1 MSKEEFLKIQT
12 CTLKVNIHC
21 DGCKRKVKKILQ
33 NIEGVYTVGVN
44 SEHGTVTV
52 SGNVDPSMLI
62 KKLAKRGKLAHILV
76 ASKQNHH
83 INDLIKNIQIKSYGK
98 IKNHDPQQFQQLKG
112 FQDLKL
118 APKLVDIKLPP
129 VGVGGKD
136 GHKSVKFKVS
146 ESGDDDSDD
155 DEEEEDDDDDDD
167 DEDELND
174 DDNDDDGDN
183 GTDGYGDDDGD
194 GDGDDFDDDDD
205 DDAFDDDMDDIPV
218 KKPTMVSGG
227 GGSNDGGGMDL
238 MGHISSIK
246 RPESMTG
253 NCNYQQRLKG
263 ATTNQQGGGNES
275 FQPLMFSRLPPAT
288 SYIEPPYPPYSYP
301 QAPHGELLT
310 PCSSDENNTS
320 SCNVM

>member
-1 MSKEEFLKIQT
+1 MSRHHSTENSSPLIHITHLNFDWTNKSEGNQRGAGAVEPSLAGAVAAGSGVPATTRRNWGGRRGSGLTAT

-33 NIEGVYTVGVN
+33 NIEGVYIVGVN

-83 INDLIKNIQIKSYGK
+83 INDLIKNIQIKSDGK
-98 IKNHDPQQFQQLKG
+98 IKNQDPQQLKG

-129 VGVGGKD
+129 DGVGGKD
-136 GHKSVKFKVS
+136 GQKSF
-146 ESGDDDSDD
+146 D
-155 DEEEEDDDDDDD
+155 DE
-167 DEDELND
+167 
-174 DDNDDDGDN
+174 
-183 GTDGYGDDDGD
+183 
-194 GDGDDFDDDDD
+194 
-205 DDAFDDDMDDIPV
+205 MDDIPV
-218 KKPTMVSGG
+218 KKPTMVSGDG
-227 GGSNDGGGMDL
+227 SSNDGGGMDL
-238 MGHISSIK
+238 MGHMSSIK

-263 ATTNQQGGGNES
+263 ATTNQQGVGNES
-275 FQPLMFSRLPPAT
+275 FQPLMFGRLPPAT

-310 PCSSDENNTS
+310 HYSSDENNTS

>member
-33 NIEGVYTVGVN
+33 NIE
-44 SEHGTVTV
+44 EHGTVTV

-83 INDLIKNIQIKSYGK
+83 INDLIKNIQIKSDGK
-98 IKNHDPQQFQQLKG
+98 IKNQDPQQLKG

-129 VGVGGKD
+129 DGVGGKD
-136 GHKSVKFKVS
+136 GQKSVKFKVS
-146 ESGDDDSDD
+146 ESGDDDHSD
-155 DEEEEDDDDDDD
+155 DEEEEEEEEEDDN

-174 DDNDDDGDN
+174 DDNDDDN
-183 GTDGYGDDDGD
+183 GTDGDDDDDGD
-194 GDGDDFDDDDD
+194 EFDDDDD
-205 DDAFDDDMDDIPV
+205 DDDDNDDDDDDEDQFDDEMDDIPV
-218 KKPTMVSGG
+218 KKPTMVSGDG
-227 GGSNDGGGMDL
+227 SSNDGGGMDL
-238 MGHISSIK
+238 MGHMSSIK

-263 ATTNQQGGGNES
+263 ATTNQQGVGNES
-275 FQPLMFSRLPPAT
+275 FQPLMFGRLPPAT

-310 PCSSDENNTS
+310 HYSSDENNTS